1 MSLAWRRKYQKILP
15 SSHPKS
21 HFGPTFL
28 SPWVSRRIFG
38 SWLWG
43 SYPRYDDNTG
53 SFVILVVDRLVIF
66 KPQIMLSYLGYLS
79 YWKDRTK
86 LLSLHQIFRFLTIL
100 RISKTLNVCSMCKH
114 TYERYKTNKAM
125 LLGCMYNYKNGTLSS
140 SQASLYTDYRCGKAF
155 HKPFHHCLLKH

>member
-1 MSLAWRRKYQKILP
+1 MSRSI
-15 SSHPKS
+15 S
-21 HFGPTFL
+21 T
-28 SPWVSRRIFG
+28 FG

-86 LLSLHQIFRFLTIL
+86 LLSLHQVFRFLTIL

-155 HKPFHHCLLKH
+155 HKPFRHCLLKH